1 MCGLFGII
9 NSEPKTL
16 DKRAFLTLGVNND
29 TRGGDSC
36 GVFIDGQIEYGYD
49 KLKLFADFWSTSELI
64 KNTSKCTI
72 AMGHCRKASVGG
84 VGIREEKAQPV
95 VLRNEDG
102 KIDFVLTHNGTIKN
116 YEELAKKYIPDVNI
130 SGLTD
135 SQVMARI
142 FYHAGY
148 DVLGEYIG
156 AGVFITAD
164 YRGEKP
170 VMHFFKGES
179 KQYPSSVNTSEER
192 PLYFVQQGKS
202 FVYSSISDFLYTL
215 FPGITVYRTNGNLLC
230 TLRNNE
236 LVTIKGYD
244 RSGLYQSQYTSNN
257 NNNRHNTNYGH
268 QNYGYADRYWDE
280 DDADTYDRYPALGG
294 GQTQGAGFQNQERK
308 ETPETQETQTQKITK
323 PNVTLNPTQ
332 LRLFD
337 KFYDTPADDR
347 NVGCY
352 ILCDRDSLTYK
363 IANRETPHGIYKCS
377 PNGLILRGGESRDNF
392 TLVYFFAGVPVKSA
406 NCLDFLRKVCESWE
420 CDGQDLMDILP
431 QLVYS
436 LSPFPFKNSG
446 ISKDSKINIMVDTD
460 NFKPYDGNV
469 SMLFT
474 NYHYICKEGFMSLTR
489 YVENYDKVLS
499 FYTKFASYQVPDTLT
514 REFLTTYENY

>member
-16 DKRAFLTLGVNND
+16 DRRAFLTLGVIND

-49 KLKLFADFWSTSELI
+49 KLKLFADFWSTSEIL

-84 VGIREEKAQPV
+84 IGLRDEKAQPV
-95 VLRNEDG
+95 VLKNDEG
-102 KIDFVLTHNGTIKN
+102 KIEFVLTHNGTIKN
-116 YEELAKKYIPDVNI
+116 YEELAKKYIPDI
-130 SGLTD
+130 DIKGLTD

-179 KQYPSSVNTSEER
+179 KQYPSSVNLSEER
-192 PLYFVQQGKS
+192 PLFFVQQGKS
-202 FVYSSISDFLYTL
+202 FIYSSISDFLYTL
-215 FPGITVYRTNGNLLC
+215 FPGLTVYKINGNLLC

-236 LVTIKGYD
+236 LVTVKSYDRSELYQSKYTSTGNANTHSPYKGYD
-244 RSGLYQSQYTSNN
+244 YSG
-257 NNNRHNTNYGH
+257 YGR
-268 QNYGYADRYWDE
+268 DWDE
-280 DDADTYDRYPALGG
+280 DDIDDRYPAYGG
-294 GQTQGAGFQNQERK
+294 GRAQGSGFQQQGQK
-308 ETPETQETQTQKITK
+308 ETQKAQETQAQKVTVPTVVTQ
-323 PNVTLNPTQ
+323 PVQ

-347 NVGCY
+347 NVGSY
-352 ILCDRDSLTYK
+352 ILGDRESLTYK

-377 PNGLILRGGESRDNF
+377 HLGCILKGTDVSKDF
-392 TLVYFFAGVPVKSA
+392 KLVYFFAGVPVKSA
-406 NCLDFLRKVCESWE
+406 HCLDFLRRVCEAWE
-420 CDGQDLMDILP
+420 CTGDDLMGILP

-446 ISKDSKINIMVDTD
+446 ISKDSKINVMVDTD
-460 NFKPYDGNV
+460 ICKPYDGKV
-469 SMLFT
+469 ALLFT
-474 NYHYICKEGFMSLTR
+474 DYYYMCKDGFMSLTR
-489 YVENYDKVLS
+489 YVEDYDKVWN
-499 FYTKFASYQVPDTLT
+499 FYEKFASYQVPDTLT
-514 REFLTTYENY
+514 KEFLTTYENC